1 MQRHEEQSVQQQK
14 DVDGVVDAQRRL
26 MLALRAHYGPDLPR
40 VWADVCARARVLAT
54 GQLAVDELDRVTEV
68 LAARGGVVAVAAGS
82 TRVRLVFLRRK
93 GAPERAL
100 SADAQVR
107 AAYAQPDALDEEVW
121 RRRLAEIEAEF
132 LAGPGG

>member
-1 MQRHEEQSVQQQK
+1 MQQQVDRHVPVD
-14 DVDGVVDAQRRL
+14 DVTDAQRRL

-40 VWADVCARARVLAT
+40 AWADVCGQARVLGA
-54 GQLAVDELDRVTEV
+54 GQLGLDELDRVAEV

-82 TRVRLVFLRRK
+82 TRVRLLFLRRK
-93 GAPERAL
+93 GVPMSPPVRL
-100 SADAQVR
+100 DDQVR

-132 LAGPGG
+132 LAGPGGEP